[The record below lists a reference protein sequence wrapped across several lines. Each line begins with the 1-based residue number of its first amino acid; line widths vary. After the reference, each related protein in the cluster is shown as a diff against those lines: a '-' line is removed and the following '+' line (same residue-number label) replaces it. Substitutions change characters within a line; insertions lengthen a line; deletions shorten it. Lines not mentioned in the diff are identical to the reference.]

1 MKALEGRT
9 YAQIESG
16 KVKWLFTADDLPE
29 WCDVTDAPGHEY
41 HIQVVESAAGVDVGD
56 LYADGV
62 FSKPPPPSKEETD
75 AAFNAALQIKL
86 DAIDRKKVR
95 ALTDA
100 VLTGDKSTLM
110 ALEAQAETHR
120 AAWKK

>member
-1 MKALEGRT
+1 MKAQDGKI
-9 YAQIESG
+9 YAHIESG
-16 KVKWLFTADDLPE
+16 KVKMLFTSDILPE
-29 WCDVTDAPGHEY
+29 WCDASESPGHEY
-41 HIQVVESAAGVDVGD
+41 HIHAVEASAGVEAGD

-62 FSKPPPPSKEETD
+62 FSKPPPPSKAEID
-75 AAFNAALQIKL
+75 AAFNADLQFKL

-100 VLTGDKSTLM
+100 VLTGDKSTLV